1 MKWNCN
7 FNNWIR
13 KLFFFFFSINQF
25 SLFILQSYLIR
36 ISSTVKKKKNEAS
49 LSKDIKIFS
58 FRNSGLI
65 MSEKNFVFQSR
76 FSFPRKGRN
85 RISRI
90 HSFERTKSWTNMS
103 EKTGENE
110 RRCSM
115 THSRTWI
122 TKESPTTSSR
132 SRHSCSSLLAR
143 NRLVPDPASGDRL
156 SLSIFTCS
164 LFCPRTNRN
173 LRILL
178 LSLHEPPL
186 VYK

>member
-13 KLFFFFFSINQF
+13 KLFFFFFRSINF
-25 SLFILQSYLIR
+25 LYSSSKAISR
-36 ISSTVKKKKNEAS
+36 ISSTVKKKKKKNEAS

-110 RRCSM
+110 R
-115 THSRTWI
+115 SRLDDALSNVDYEG
-122 TKESPTTSSR
+122 KSNDFFSF
-132 SRHSCSSLLAR
+132 SSLLLLPAR
-143 NRLVPDPASGDRL
+143 SKP
-156 SLSIFTCS
+156 TCS
-164 LFCPRTNRN
+164 GSRIRGPAFTFDFYMLPFLPPHESQPTNPSPLTPRASS
-173 LRILL
+173 RI
-178 LSLHEPPL
+178 
-186 VYK
+186 